1 MKKWL
6 AALLAGLMLLTAC
19 NDGQQNESSSV
30 EETSAEESYVD
41 DGVINYTL
49 VSVGKPY
56 MTTATPAETYPDR
69 FGQQL
74 TDGEKVPDIGAHYVD
89 TRMVGFRS
97 SCIFQLDLGD
107 DGKRISALVARC
119 LEMSQDGVGLSPSAR
134 FAVSKDG
141 KKFTTLGSV
150 PFESNGNLTVSTAR
164 YELKPEQI
172 DDYRYI
178 RITMNVRAGSAF
190 YFLDEIEAYADIPEK
205 EAPAETVD
213 LAYAEENIDRN
224 AWQAL
229 STKKEASPI
238 DSTNVALGGTVT
250 FENCVFD
257 DRAPQNDKY
266 LTDGERTNRM
276 FSESVWVGISGES
289 EKASITLDMP
299 SMRNNVFSIRVHTLG
314 SGIDVDF
321 PDYIDVYGARAD
333 KKYSY
338 LGRMYAP
345 SPSSNYAYT
354 LLLPEYIEAKH
365 FRFEFSKNTTNTW
378 IEEIEVLAGYN
389 EETQKTLYPKLDLP
403 VVTEELRWDSS
414 EKDYRKYQNLILGR
428 TQQVAAS
435 YYASLPARQHESK
448 ADSPVLT
455 DGIRPTDTYCYN
467 GKYFFARGG
476 DAIDIFYDLE
486 KLSSVDRFTI
496 GMLEQGEW
504 GIAGPKYA
512 DVFLSENG
520 SDWYKVASYDRGDE
534 PVSSQ
539 VKKVLLDFKLD
550 KAYAARFVRFRI
562 ESSAMF
568 IEELEAFGTKE
579 VKKSTKRLADSEF
592 ESSIYYTNAE
602 TEQFATT
609 ENTPIKAEDIVI
621 IYGNKNSEQKNMLLP
636 FVAYLDDEGN
646 IKDTFMDGFLYCNS
660 GELPSGSLPHLE
672 NYKQDWEHVYDI
684 TFNGAAGL
692 DKLEETVQQVKD
704 ALDKPDYKV
713 QVYFTFLTIKDTV
726 KNFGDVDGDG
736 VTEDLLTAEGRK
748 KVIDWYIDLNTNE
761 FNSRGYKNLEIGGF
775 YWINE
780 AVTWGADDSAIIKEV
795 AGYVHEKDS
804 YFLWIPYY
812 KANRFYLGN
821 ELDFDIVC
829 MQPNVVFTSDAPLW
843 RFDSTAEMVKAR
855 KMCVEIEHTYQAL
868 SDPNFARSYM
878 LYLYYG
884 AVTGYMDAIHIYYDD
899 TDNFAQ
905 MGYSDNPLCRMQ
917 YDATYEFIKGTLDVT
932 PDKRD
937 ALKFSASKDTALRG
951 SVKEGDALEIF
962 TLASPAAHGYVSFNT
977 DGSFI
982 YYPEKGYT
990 GSDSFTY
997 TYNNYLGE
1005 SEKCVVEITVG

>member
-1 MKKWL
+1 
-6 AALLAGLMLLTAC
+6 
-19 NDGQQNESSSV
+19 
-30 EETSAEESYVD
+30 
-41 DGVINYTL
+41 
-49 VSVGKPY
+49 
-56 MTTATPAETYPDR
+56 
-69 FGQQL
+69 
-74 TDGEKVPDIGAHYVD
+74 
-89 TRMVGFRS
+89 
-97 SCIFQLDLGD
+97 
-107 DGKRISALVARC
+107 
-119 LEMSQDGVGLSPSAR
+119 
-134 FAVSKDG
+134 
-141 KKFTTLGSV
+141 
-150 PFESNGNLTVSTAR
+150 
-164 YELKPEQI
+164 
-172 DDYRYI
+172 
-178 RITMNVRAGSAF
+178 
-190 YFLDEIEAYADIPEK
+190 
-205 EAPAETVD
+205 
-213 LAYAEENIDRN
+213 
-224 AWQAL
+224 
-229 STKKEASPI
+229 
-238 DSTNVALGGTVT
+238 
-250 FENCVFD
+250 
-257 DRAPQNDKY
+257 
-266 LTDGERTNRM
+266 
-276 FSESVWVGISGES
+276 
-289 EKASITLDMP
+289 
-299 SMRNNVFSIRVHTLG
+299 
-314 SGIDVDF
+314 
-321 PDYIDVYGARAD
+321 
-333 KKYSY
+333 
-338 LGRMYAP
+338 
-345 SPSSNYAYT
+345 
-354 LLLPEYIEAKH
+354 
-365 FRFEFSKNTTNTW
+365 
-378 IEEIEVLAGYN
+378 
-389 EETQKTLYPKLDLP
+389 
-403 VVTEELRWDSS
+403 
-414 EKDYRKYQNLILGR
+414 
-428 TQQVAAS
+428 
-435 YYASLPARQHESK
+435 
-448 ADSPVLT
+448 
-455 DGIRPTDTYCYN
+455 
-467 GKYFFARGG
+467 
-476 DAIDIFYDLE
+476 
-486 KLSSVDRFTI
+486 
-496 GMLEQGEW
+496 
-504 GIAGPKYA
+504 
-512 DVFLSENG
+512 
-520 SDWYKVASYDRGDE
+520 
-534 PVSSQ
+534 
-539 VKKVLLDFKLD
+539 
-550 KAYAARFVRFRI
+550 
-562 ESSAMF
+562 
-568 IEELEAFGTKE
+568 
-579 VKKSTKRLADSEF
+579 
-592 ESSIYYTNAE
+592 
-602 TEQFATT
+602 
-609 ENTPIKAEDIVI
+609 VI